1 MRCCQ
6 DFTVADSSLAK
17 SLNELEKPEANSLS
31 TLREYLRDA
40 KGGNSF
46 LRDIEASTWRQ
57 EHERDLIAF
66 RTARPDQDPFSW
78 WLTTYPVRLYHRLV
92 GSKDWRPAG
101 TVIDE
106 EAGVVEYREGRMDK
120 FAKMVSITIASTVP
134 MIAILGLYFEQNLL
148 HRIYISIGITAAF
161 AALLSMFTNA
171 RRIEI
176 FAATASLAAVEVVFI
191 GSAEIK

>member
-1 MRCCQ
+1 ML
-6 DFTVADSSLAK
+6 SK

-57 EHERDLIAF
+57 EHERDLITF